1 VWRRFKGFWKNQY
14 AEGAD
19 PGLTYARDSVEAAV
33 RVTSASDA
41 LDQEMKLI
49 ARLAPRDNQIG
60 QREQADEEFV
70 PF

>member
-1 VWRRFKGFWKNQY
+1 MTRRQH

-19 PGLTYARDSVEAAV
+19 PGLTYPRDTVEVAV
-33 RVTSASDA
+33 RVTSSSDA

-60 QREQADEEFV
+60 QREPAEEA